1 MPDIICITETWL
13 DNCINNDELK
23 ISGFNLLRLDRN
35 QHGGGVV
42 LYIKDIFSHNI
53 IFLGNCTF
61 ECIVVSVLIGSCK
74 FCICL
79 LYRPPSSSVVL
90 DPLVVVLMIWITCI
104 VFYVILMFVLSFFV
118 YW

>member
-13 DNCINNDELK
+13 DNCITNDELK

-35 QHGGGVV
+35 QHGGGIV
-42 LYIKDIFSHNI
+42 LYIKNIFSHNI

-79 LYRPPSSSVVL
+79 LYRPPSSSVDVW
-90 DPLVVVLMIWITCI
+90 VTCI
-104 VFYVILMFVLSFFV
+104 VFYVILMFVCTLIFCLLV
-118 YW
+118 TLM

>member
-13 DNCINNDELK
+13 DNCITNDELK

-35 QHGGGVV
+35 RHRGGIV

-53 IFLGNCTF
+53 IYLGNCTF

-74 FCICL
+74 FCICMSTL
-79 LYRPPSSSVVL
+79 
-90 DPLVVVLMIWITCI
+90 
-104 VFYVILMFVLSFFV
+104 
-118 YW
+118 